1 MIRKPDPPVSRFNTD
16 TSEPGP
22 KVSVNEYSSGHLPQF
37 TTEDIEE
44 SMTVS
49 APGASTNVVSRP
61 AGPSN
66 QDIHQSIKDRTDI
79 TLVKNLTILLVDSD
93 SETDGDNIIVN
104 ENKVVDDIVQNLGDK
119 ALDGLLMTSLVKML
133 MMRIRIRK

>member
-1 MIRKPDPPVSRFNTD
+1 MIQKPGPPVSRFNTD

-49 APGASTNVVSRP
+49 APGPSTSVVSRP
-61 AGPSN
+61 GPSN
-66 QDIHQSIKDRTDI
+66 QDIHQSIKD
-79 TLVKNLTILLVDSD
+79 KNRYYAC
-93 SETDGDNIIVN
+93 
-104 ENKVVDDIVQNLGDK
+104 DK
-119 ALDGLLMTSLVKML
+119 FDYFVGGIGVSALQ
-133 MMRIRIRK
+133 

>member
-37 TTEDIEE
+37 ITEDIEE

-49 APGASTNVVSRP
+49 DIMVV
-61 AGPSN
+61 
-66 QDIHQSIKDRTDI
+66 T
-79 TLVKNLTILLVDSD
+79 NLTILLVDSD